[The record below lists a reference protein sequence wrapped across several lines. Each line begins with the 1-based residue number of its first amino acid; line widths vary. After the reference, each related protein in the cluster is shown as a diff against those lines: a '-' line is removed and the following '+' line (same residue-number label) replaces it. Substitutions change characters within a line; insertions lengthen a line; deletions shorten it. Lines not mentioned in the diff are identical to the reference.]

1 MKRPSACRGCPFDD
15 GGRADAFVPFVGP
28 KDARLACV
36 AESPGE
42 QEVIAEQPLVGR
54 SGYAFNTALG
64 IAGIPREKVLIGNT
78 VLCRPPFAYDGNKVW
93 EGAIAHCGR
102 AHVRPV
108 LDEATPVAVILMG
121 GAALLAFT
129 GMRPFT
135 RQAHGRS
142 IPYNGIEAV
151 RGSAYRASEILPPSP
166 AIDLPKWG
174 GGDPWLI
181 PSLHPAYILRGNQH
195 LKPLLAQD
203 FDKAVRIVGGTG
215 DFDAPKLANFE
226 LEAKAA
232 DVVYGLMGTD
242 AFSYDVET
250 DEDDKVTMIGLGRQ
264 ADRKVWVT
272 GLTEAIRAFLATSL
286 AEKDGH
292 NIAFDLKAIG
302 SPVAP
307 PWFDTIIA
315 AALVQPAMPK
325 SLADC
330 ASIYG
335 PDDYWYWKDLP
346 YNPRTQQV
354 ARARLGI
361 NDTFTAWERLYNALD
376 VWWTMTVRSALLG
389 EMRRYRLV
397 ELFRDT
403 QMALLPELLK
413 LERIGMP
420 VDLKVARSLK
430 AKAKWEVRAL
440 EREVK
445 GVVRARTVE
454 RASLAIA
461 TWETAQTI
469 GLSNLQQAK
478 AGHECPEH
486 PEFDGTRRRTA
497 CPTCFAFW
505 QVTREAHAPI
515 KKALDKIKAKVARA
529 GQFNSGSTMDW
540 KWLLYAPKD
549 QGGFGFTSRVKTKNK
564 DVSSGKDAVR
574 GLLALANLPDDART
588 VLRARLRIGQLE
600 SRIGKFLSPTIEP
613 DGRMHP
619 SYSMYTALNG
629 RFNSGIDETDADK
642 PTSAYPINAQNFPED
657 CRRIVVAP
665 PGRRF
670 TSMDYAQIEA
680 WTSAMAVWKT
690 IGSRAYWDLLAT
702 PGVDIHTM
710 TAELIGK
717 ILGHPIIRFQGKR
730 IRHLWTYGGTK
741 AVMAKILA
749 GDGVTFEIARAG
761 EKALEHMHPDI
772 VEYKRVRIANISRSL
787 FDRNPFGRICFFTV
801 GKRGSDVTVDDPN
814 VPLAWLPASTAHDI
828 AKRAWLRLAK
838 VLTNWP
844 GCWIINHM
852 HDSWLFETP
861 DWQDD
866 EQRHDCF
873 VADVRGAL
881 EFPVHELR
889 TWTPDGEPFAPKVDV
904 TMGYNWGEFDEKN
917 PQVNPNGLREW
928 VAGGSAIEAASSAT
942 GIFG

>member
-1 MKRPSACRGCPFDD
+1 M
-15 GGRADAFVPFVGP
+15 PFVGGR
-28 KDARLACV
+28 DSRLACL

-42 QEVIAEQPLVGR
+42 QEVIAEEPLVGR

-64 IAGIPREKVLIGNT
+64 IARIPREKVLIGNT
-78 VLCRPPFAYDGNKVW
+78 ILCRPPFAYEGNKIW
-93 EGAIAHCGR
+93 EAAIAHCGR

-108 LDEATPVAVILMG
+108 LDEATPEVVILMG

-135 RQAHGRS
+135 RHAHGRS

-166 AIDLPKWG
+166 AIGLPKWG
-174 GGDPWLI
+174 GGNPWLI

-203 FDKAVRIVGGTG
+203 FDKAVRIIGGTG
-215 DFDAPKLANFE
+215 DFGGPKMADFE
-226 LEAKAA
+226 LDAKAA
-232 DVVYGLMGTD
+232 DVVYGLMGAD
-242 AFSYDVET
+242 AFAYDVET
-250 DEDDKVTMIGLGRQ
+250 DEEDKVTMIGLGRQ
-264 ADRKVWVT
+264 QDRKVWVT
-272 GLTEAIRAFLATSL
+272 GLGEALRAFLATSL
-286 AEKDGH
+286 AEKGGH

-335 PDDYWYWKDLP
+335 YDDYWYWKDLP

-354 ARARLGI
+354 ARARLGL
-361 NDTFTAWERLYNALD
+361 NDTFGNWERLYNALD
-376 VWWTMTVRSALLG
+376 VWWTMVVRKALLRG
-389 EMRRYRLV
+389 MRTYRLS

-420 VDLKVARSLK
+420 VDLEVARSLK
-430 AKAKWEVRAL
+430 AKAKWEVRRL

-445 GVVRARTVE
+445 GIVVARTVG
-454 RASLAIA
+454 RVMLAKRTLDAVNQQAAGAIA
-461 TWETAQTI
+461 AV
-469 GLSNLQQAK
+469 K
-478 AGHECPEH
+478 AALGCPQHHEYN
-486 PEFDGTRRRTA
+486 GRTKRSK
-497 CPTCFAFW
+497 CPTCFRLWEALRPLMGDLTTA
-505 QVTREAHAPI
+505 TR
-515 KKALDKIKAKVARA
+515 KAQAAVIRA
-529 GQFNSGSTMDW
+529 GEFNSGSAKDW

-574 GLLALANLPDDART
+574 GMLALANLHDDART

-600 SRIGKFLSPTIEP
+600 SRIGKFLSPTIAA

-642 PTSAYPINAQNFPED
+642 PTSEYPINAQNFPED

-665 PGRRF
+665 AGRRF

-690 IGSRAYWDLLAT
+690 IGSRAYWDLLST

-761 EKALEHMHPDI
+761 EKALEQMHPDI
-772 VEYKRVRIANISRSL
+772 VEYKRVRIVNISRSL

-801 GKRGSDVTVDDPN
+801 GKRGSELTVDDPN

-861 DWQDD
+861 DWD
-866 EQRHDCF
+866 ERQQGCF

-889 TWTPDGEPFAPKVDV
+889 TWTPDGESFVPRVDV
-904 TMGYNWGEFDEKN
+904 TSGYNWGEFDEKN

-928 VAGGSAIEAASSAT
+928 VAGGSAIEAAPSA